1 MPAALNK
8 KACTLERHMKEYP
21 NVSNT
26 PSAEVLGDKN
36 VSETLPT
43 ALLTQ
48 TLTTLTNLN
57 ILHILQ
63 QELVDE

>member
-1 MPAALNK
+1 MYQ
-8 KACTLERHMKEYP
+8 THHRRRFWG
-21 NVSNT
+21 T
-26 PSAEVLGDKN
+26 KN

-48 TLTTLTNLN
+48 ALTTLTNLH

-63 QELVDE
+63 QELMSDKGSQ